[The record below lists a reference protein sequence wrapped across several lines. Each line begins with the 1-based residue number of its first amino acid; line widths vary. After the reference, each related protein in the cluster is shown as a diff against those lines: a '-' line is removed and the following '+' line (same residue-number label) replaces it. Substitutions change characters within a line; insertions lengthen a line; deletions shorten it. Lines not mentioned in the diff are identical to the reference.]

1 MAFRNWLQVIGA
13 TPLISRSCGRGVAP
27 NRKNTFRKVRDFPHI
42 GRHSR
47 RGWCHYCYEAT
58 CKSSPEHMKPL
69 NPSFAADIEGS
80 FARQPIMNLL
90 GATLSLVE
98 PGVVEITLPYRADLA
113 QQHGYLH
120 AGVIATIA
128 DSACGYAAYSLMP
141 AGSEVLSV
149 EFKVNLLRPAQG
161 ETFVARAEVIKAGR
175 TLTVVRAD
183 VFGIAG
189 NADRELVATMQ
200 GTMICLRNS

>member
-1 MAFRNWLQVIGA
+1 
-13 TPLISRSCGRGVAP
+13 
-27 NRKNTFRKVRDFPHI
+27 
-42 GRHSR
+42 
-47 RGWCHYCYEAT
+47 
-58 CKSSPEHMKPL
+58 MKPL

-90 GATLSLVE
+90 GARLSLVE

-161 ETFVARAEVIKAGR
+161 KTFVARAEVIKAGR

-183 VFGIAG
+183 VFGIAE

-200 GTMICLRNS
+200 GTMICLRNG